1 MVEESAEDLTDGG
14 RYGIARSSRRSS
26 PLRHVT
32 SNAVARLLWFGGG
45 RETNRCESRRRTTL
59 LRRRLSIFRALYGP
73 VGSGRLGWAGPG
85 QCSVVGPAASSP
97 SSRSCGHRSAHQSP
111 TAIAQAGGLTA
122 ACEIGDMRRFATT
135 AQLQFPRH
143 ATVDHQGNPGR
154 PGTADCVATAHSGE
168 HFDPGGWTQPLTPAG
183 SRFRAGW
190 PVDDRGGIVPN
201 RVGAEHICIVGLG
214 SGLLGVSAG
223 SHGA

>member
-1 MVEESAEDLTDGG
+1 MRISSSNHPVEEKAVHLPRSLRARRVRQVRLG
-14 RYGIARSSRRSS
+14 RSRPVQCGRSSRVLAVLAF
-26 PLRHVT
+26 LR
-32 SNAVARLLWFGGG
+32 
-45 RETNRCESRRRTTL
+45 
-59 LRRRLSIFRALYGP
+59 
-73 VGSGRLGWAGPG
+73 
-85 QCSVVGPAASSP
+85 ASQ
-97 SSRSCGHRSAHQSP
+97 RHQSP
-111 TAIAQAGGLTA
+111 AAIAQAGGLTA

-143 ATVDHQGNPGR
+143 ATSVDHQGNPGR

-183 SRFRAGW
+183 SRFLAGW

-201 RVGAEHICIVGLG
+201 RVGARHICIVGLG